1 MRNSGDKMTRD
12 GKATKYIS
20 FCLLTILLG
29 FAAGGIVWVIL
40 QIMQIGIGLIWT
52 AFPTALGLGPGV
64 LGVLLYNL
72 IVCFIGALF
81 IALGQKHYGRLPDTM
96 EEVLGRVKKTGHYPY
111 SNLHHIAIAALF
123 PLLFGGALGPE
134 AGLTGLVVGLR
145 YWIGDNLKDRNEEI
159 TALAEAGFAAVVGV
173 IFGSPLFGIAHN
185 LEPDDRS
192 ERYGQKIAGKRTRIL
207 IYCFGALGGMLAF
220 LLLGKLTG
228 RSAGLPRFGFHHAV
242 GVDQWMWLLPLLAIG
257 ILFALYYLTI
267 EKLTRIAAGKLSGH
281 PYICSFIAAAAVAVS
296 GAFLPLTMFSGEH
309 QLETLIDSWQQTSPT
324 VMILTAIVK
333 LALVSFC
340 INFGWRGGSIFPIIF
355 SGALLGYTFALI
367 VGMDGAFAV
376 AMLVSS
382 MYAYIMRKPV
392 AVVMILLLCF
402 PVTYIF
408 PIAVSAIIAS
418 KTPTPFGHRSGCSA
432 NH

>member
-1 MRNSGDKMTRD
+1 MTRD

-134 AGLTGLVVGLR
+134 AGLTGLVVGLC
-145 YWIGDNLKDRNEEI
+145 YWIGDNLKYRNEEI

-281 PYICSFIAAAAVAVS
+281 YFICSFIAAAAVAVS
-296 GAFLPLTMFSGEH
+296 GAFLPL
-309 QLETLIDSWQQTSPT
+309 D
-324 VMILTAIVK
+324 
-333 LALVSFC
+333 
-340 INFGWRGGSIFPIIF
+340 GSRAESRRI
-355 SGALLGYTFALI
+355 SQ
-367 VGMDGAFAV
+367 
-376 AMLVSS
+376 S
-382 MYAYIMRKPV
+382 
-392 AVVMILLLCF
+392 
-402 PVTYIF
+402 
-408 PIAVSAIIAS
+408 
-418 KTPTPFGHRSGCSA
+418 
-432 NH
+432 